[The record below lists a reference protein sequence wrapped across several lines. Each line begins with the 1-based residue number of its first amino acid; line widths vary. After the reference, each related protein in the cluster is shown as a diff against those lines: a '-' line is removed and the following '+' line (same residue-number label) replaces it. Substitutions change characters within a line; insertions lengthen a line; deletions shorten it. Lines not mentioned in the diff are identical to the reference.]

1 MTANLRLLF
10 AIPIFFIG
18 FCGFSQEDYWQE
30 SNLKSTSVLTTAEK
44 LSIKNPRVFKLQD
57 NNFKEQLAKNK
68 GTSKVDKVIYFP
80 DELGKITGFKVEEAT
95 VFSPELA
102 AKYPQIKSYK
112 GTSVTNPN
120 QQIRF
125 SVSPDGVQSM
135 MVDKNSE
142 QSTFMQKTTDGSAYM
157 VYARNGL
164 DLADKQFVCETED
177 AISSSILAPQPSL
190 VNMQVL
196 KKYRVA
202 ISATGEYTQY
212 HGGSVVNALAAI
224 NATLTRINM
233 VFETDL
239 AVTLELVANTDL
251 VIYSDAASDPYS
263 GNLNAQA
270 QGIFSSVIGATNYDI
285 GHLFNRANNAGDAG
299 FIGSICR
306 DAEKGSAFSSALV
319 PEGDLFD
326 IDFVAHEMGHQ
337 LGANHTWSFES
348 EGTVV
353 QAEPGSGT
361 TIMGYAGI
369 AGANNVAPNG
379 QDYFHYYSIQQ
390 ITTNL
395 ALTNCAVEVTLTNNP
410 PVIDPLTNYTIPK
423 GTAFVLSGNAS
434 DGDPGDVLT
443 YTWEQIDDGVVTNTT
458 FGPDNPSGAN
468 FRSQKPTTEPS
479 RYFPKLSRVIQGNLT
494 QSNPTIN
501 SAWETVSNVERE
513 MNFALTVRDNNS
525 DGGQVAAA
533 TLKVDVVNNSGT
545 FSVLSQNTA
554 VTYEAGSVQTLTWD
568 VANTNKTPINT
579 AEVDIYVSTDGG
591 QTFPIIVAENIKNDG
606 SHDILIPNEV
616 TSQARLMVKASDN
629 IFFAVNSANFSIST
643 SPIVLNFSKLAYDVC
658 QPNDLVIPFT
668 YETDGAFS
676 ETVSLSLTGLPSGLS
691 ASFSPSTVTAN
702 NTNIN
707 LTVSNTNNTP
717 VGAYALQVVATAA
730 SSTKQV
736 PLQLGIYNSVFAP
749 VVLTEPSDMAT
760 NTSIDQL
767 FVWEEAPASTAYDIE
782 IATDMAFTTMLI
794 SETVIFNTYRANG
807 LLPETTYYWRVKPK
821 NDCGEG
827 QFSTPFSFTTPTI
840 SCMVKFADNLP
851 ITISASGT
859 PTITSTISFTED
871 LPVAAI
877 NVDLNLSHSYLAD
890 LKITLTSPQGTKV
903 VLVSNSCG
911 ENRNINATFDA
922 SAPSFVCGTTP
933 TISGIV
939 RPLGSLASFKGETSQ
954 GDWVLEIEDN
964 AGGDGGALNS
974 FGVRLC
980 VEGQFRPD
988 EDNDG
993 VYDDG
998 DDLCLGTALGQEVN
1012 TDGCPVY
1019 RFEPTNFSV
1028 SIQSESCRDN
1038 NDGALQ
1044 IEAIVGLN
1052 YSVFITGNGVNISD
1066 SFTTNYTLNDLSAGE
1081 YTVCI
1086 RGTNGVITY
1095 EEYCFDVVIT
1105 QPDELSV
1112 SANLIA
1118 DGKEVRLVLAG
1129 ALNYM
1134 VTLNGVPQQITQESL
1149 RLKLENGVNTLK
1161 VETDLACQGVY
1172 EETFIVA
1179 DNPFLYPNPAN
1190 SITNLFI
1197 GAEIYNAKVQI
1208 FAMNGSLVKEIIFSE
1223 EQRTT
1228 LPLVI
1233 DNLPIG
1239 IYLVKLSGSAL
1250 QGTFKLIKE

>member
-30 SNLKSTSVLTTAEK
+30 SNLKSTSVLSTAEK

-57 NNFKEQLAKNK
+57 SNFKQRLAKNK
-68 GTSKVDKVIYFP
+68 ATSKVAEVIYFP
-80 DELGKITGFKVEEAT
+80 DELGKIKGFKVEEAT

-142 QSTFMQKTTDGSAYM
+142 QSTFMQKTADGSAYV

-164 DLADKQFVCETED
+164 DLVDKQFICETED

-190 VNMQVL
+190 VHTQVL

-212 HGGSVVNALAAI
+212 HGGTVVNALAAI

-239 AVTLELVANTDL
+239 AVTLELVSNTDL
-251 VIYSDAASDPYS
+251 VIYSDATSDPYS

-270 QGIFSSVIGATNYDI
+270 QGVFSSVIGAANYDI

-348 EGTVV
+348 EGTLV

-369 AGANNVAPNG
+369 AGADNVAPNG

-390 ITTNL
+390 ITANL
-395 ALTNCAVEVTLTNNP
+395 ALTNCAVEVNLTNTP
-410 PVIDPLTNYTIPK
+410 PVIEPLTNYTIPK
-423 GTAFVLSGNAS
+423 GTAFQLSGNAS
-434 DGDPGDVLT
+434 DSDPGDVLT
-443 YTWEQIDDGVVTNTT
+443 YSWEQIDDGVVTNTT

-468 FRSQKPTTEPS
+468 FRSQKPSTNPS

-513 MNFALTVRDNNS
+513 MNFALTVRDNNGS
-525 DGGQVAAA
+525 GGQVAAA
-533 TLKVDVVNNSGT
+533 TLKVDVVNNLGT

-554 VTYEAGSVQTLTWD
+554 VTYEAGSVQTISWD
-568 VANTNKTPINT
+568 VANTNQTPINT
-579 AEVDIYVSTDGG
+579 AEVDIYLSTDGG

-606 SHDILIPNEV
+606 AHDILIPNEV

-629 IFFAVNSANFSIST
+629 IFFAVNSANFSISA
-643 SPIVLNFSKLAYDVC
+643 SPMVLNFSKLAFDVC
-658 QPNDLVIPFT
+658 QPNDLVIPFS
-668 YETDGAFS
+668 YETDGIFS

-691 ASFSPSTVTAN
+691 AFFSSSTVTAN
-702 NTNIN
+702 NTNVT
-707 LTVSNTNNTP
+707 LTLSNTNSIA
-717 VGAYALQVVATAA
+717 VGLYPLQVVATAA

-736 PLQLGIYNSVFAP
+736 PLQLGVYNTVFAP
-749 VVLTEPSDMAT
+749 VVLTTPSDMAS
-760 NTSIDQL
+760 NTSVDQL
-767 FVWEEAPASTAYDIE
+767 FVWEEVPTSTAYDIE
-782 IATDMAFTTMLI
+782 IATDMAFTTMFI
-794 SETVIFNTYRANG
+794 SETVIFNTYKANG

-821 NDCGEG
+821 NNCGEG
-827 QFSTPFSFTTPTI
+827 LFNAPFSFTTPSI
-840 SCMVKFADNLP
+840 ACMDKFAGNLP

-859 PTITSTISFTED
+859 PTISSTISFTED

-911 ENRNINATFDA
+911 DNRNINATFDGNA
-922 SAPSFVCGTTP
+922 ASFVCGTTP

-939 RPLGSLASFKGETSQ
+939 SFKGESSQ

-974 FGVRLC
+974 FGIRLC

-998 DDLCLGTALGQEVN
+998 DDLCLGTAMGQEVN
-1012 TDGCPVY
+1012 TEGCPVY
-1019 RFEPTNFSV
+1019 RFEPTNFAVSV
-1028 SIQSESCRDN
+1028 QSESCRDN
-1038 NDGALQ
+1038 NDGVIQ
-1044 IEAIVGLN
+1044 IEAIMGLN
-1052 YSVFITGNGVNISD
+1052 YSVFVTGNGVNVSD
-1066 SFTTNYTLNDLSAGE
+1066 SFTTNYELNDLLAGE
-1081 YTVCI
+1081 YTLCI
-1086 RGTNGVITY
+1086 IGTNGVISY
-1095 EEYCFDVVIT
+1095 EEYCFDLVIT

-1112 SANLIA
+1112 SANLTA
-1118 DGKEVRLVLAG
+1118 DGKEVDLILAG
-1129 ALNYM
+1129 ASQYVL
-1134 VTLNGVPQQITQESL
+1134 TLNGVTQQITQENLS
-1149 RLKLENGVNTLK
+1149 LKLENGINTLK
-1161 VETDLACQGVY
+1161 VATDLACQGVY
-1172 EETFIVA
+1172 EKTFIVG
-1179 DNPFLYPNPAN
+1179 DQPFLYPNPAK

-1197 GAEIYNAKVQI
+1197 GTEMYNAQLQI

-1223 EQRTT
+1223 KQQTS
-1228 LPLVI
+1228 LPIAI

-1239 IYLVKLSGSAL
+1239 IYLVKLSGSTL